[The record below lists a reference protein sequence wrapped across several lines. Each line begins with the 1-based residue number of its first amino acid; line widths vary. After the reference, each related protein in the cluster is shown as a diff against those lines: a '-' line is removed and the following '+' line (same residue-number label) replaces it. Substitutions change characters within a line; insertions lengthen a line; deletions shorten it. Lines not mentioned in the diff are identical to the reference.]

1 MPPTDLAVPS
11 RGRANDAEPSRLALL
26 ADRVDTITVRPD
38 SSVTSAFA
46 AEAMRR
52 TAAASSGTATAAA
65 PRARPL
71 VELTS
76 TESAMADSPERAG
89 IPRLHEPRSDGAG
102 SAPPVS
108 VPE

>member
-11 RGRANDAEPSRLALL
+11 GERPNDAEPSRLALL
-26 ADRVDTITVRPD
+26 TDRVDTITVRPD
-38 SSVTSAFA
+38 SRVTSAFA

-71 VELTS
+71 VELTP
-76 TESAMADSPERAG
+76 TESARPPSPERAG
-89 IPRLHEPRSDGAG
+89 IPRRHEPRSNGAG
-102 SAPPVS
+102 SAPPVN
-108 VPE
+108 VPA